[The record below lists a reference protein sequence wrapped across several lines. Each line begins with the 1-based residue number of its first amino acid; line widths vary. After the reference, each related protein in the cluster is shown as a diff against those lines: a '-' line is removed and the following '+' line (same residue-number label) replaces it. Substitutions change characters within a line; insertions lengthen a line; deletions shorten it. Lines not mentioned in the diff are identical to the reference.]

1 MSARRRRSR
10 FALPA
15 GAAGLLVLAML
26 LGSSTAA
33 QAAVRVGHVPVLPA
47 GARRLGALPSSVPV
61 QVTVTL
67 QPRDPAALAAY
78 AQAVSTP
85 GSSVYHR
92 YLAVSEFAQ
101 RFGSTQAQLD
111 VVAGALRARGLQP
124 GPVTPN
130 RLAFSLTAP
139 AARLASALS
148 TGFARYRLADGRTA
162 FANTSAP
169 ALPPSAAGLV
179 QGLLGLSSL
188 ALRSP
193 RGRVHTSGASPRSSS
208 QASPSTGGPSPCA
221 AATVQG
227 NLNGSYTANQIASAY
242 RLSSLYGAGALGQ
255 GATVALYELEPYSSA
270 DISHFQSCYGT
281 AASVSNV
288 AVDGGA
294 GTGYGRG
301 EAALDVENVIGLA
314 PQAAIRVYQG
324 PNTNAGAYDTYA
336 KIVTDNTAQVVS
348 TSWGLCEALL
358 GSSVARS
365 ENTLF
370 QEAAVQGQSVFAASG
385 DSGADDCGSGSRTV
399 DDPASQPYVTGVGG
413 TSLQSIGPPPSE
425 AAWDTTGGAGGGGVS
440 TFWGRPS
447 YQSAAA
453 VPQSSATCGSSGT
466 VCREVPDVAASA
478 DPASGYVVYFH
489 NRWTTLG
496 GTSGAAPVWAALT
509 ALANSSSSCAGTEV
523 GFANPALYRAASSG
537 YANDFNDITSGNNS
551 YNGVTGFTAGT
562 GYDMASGLGTPQ
574 GAALA
579 AALCANGA
587 DSVSFINPPG
597 NQSSFAGAPITPFT
611 VTATSTTGA
620 PVTYSGS
627 GLPPGIAIGKATGNI
642 SGTPTV
648 AGTYNV
654 ILRAVD
660 TNSRVGTTAF
670 TWVVD
675 PSTGFPSSA
684 SQVVV
689 VTPPSRQ
696 TGRVH
701 VSQRLQVHARDR
713 NGLPLRYRAS
723 GLPSGLTVNAKTGLI
738 SGRPRRAQQS
748 TVTVTASDTAGN
760 RGQATFR
767 WTIAGAPGVS
777 RLSLSA
783 SSGAAPILAFRLTAG
798 QYGAAIRALSLK
810 PRSRGVSFSGQPTA
824 VRRGLAV
831 SLSTRRVL
839 RTNAR
844 THRGVLGIILRRTRR
859 GLSIRVSAPELQVA
873 QGLYGQIASRRRPM
887 VKFVLTVTDRTG
899 VRTSIALSVRG
910 RF

>member
-1 MSARRRRSR
+1 M
-10 FALPA
+10 
-15 GAAGLLVLAML
+15 G
-26 LGSSTAA
+26 
-33 QAAVRVGHVPVLPA
+33 
-47 GARRLGALPSSVPV
+47 
-61 QVTVTL
+61 
-67 QPRDPAALAAY
+67 
-78 AQAVSTP
+78 
-85 GSSVYHR
+85 
-92 YLAVSEFAQ
+92 
-101 RFGSTQAQLD
+101 
-111 VVAGALRARGLQP
+111 
-124 GPVTPN
+124 PN
-130 RLAFSLTAP
+130 RLSFSLTAP
-139 AARLASALS
+139 ASRLAGALS

-179 QGLLGLSSL
+179 QGVLGLSNL
-188 ALRSP
+188 ALRRP
-193 RGRVHTSGASPRSSS
+193 RGRARTSATAPRSSS
-208 QASPSTGGPSPCA
+208 PASPPTSGPSPCA
-221 AATVQG
+221 AATGQG
-227 NLNGSYTANQIASAY
+227 NLNGSYTANQIAAAY

-255 GATVALYELEPYSSA
+255 GATVALYELEPYSPA

-294 GTGYGRG
+294 GSGFGRG
-301 EAALDVENVIGLA
+301 EAALDIENVIGLA
-314 PQAAIRVYQG
+314 PQTAIRVYQG
-324 PNTNAGAYDTYA
+324 PNTDAGAYDTYA

-358 GSSVARS
+358 GSSGARS

-385 DSGADDCGSGSRTV
+385 DSGADDCGSRSTQSSV

-425 AAWDTTGGAGGGGVS
+425 VAWDDTGGAGGGGVS

-453 VPQSSATCGSSGT
+453 VPQSSITCGSSGQ

-489 NRWTTLG
+489 SRWTTLG

-523 GFANPALYRAASSG
+523 GFANPALYRAASSA

-551 YNGVTGFTAGT
+551 FGGVAGFTAGT

-579 AALCANGA
+579 SALCADGA
-587 DSVSFINPPG
+587 DSVSFVNPPG
-597 NQSSFAGAPITPFT
+597 SQTSFAGAAITPFT
-611 VTATSTTGA
+611 VTATSTAGA
-620 PVTYSGS
+620 PVSYSGS
-627 GLPPGIAIGKATGNI
+627 GLPPGITIGRTTGTI
-642 SGTPTV
+642 SGTPTA
-648 AGTYNV
+648 AGTSNV

-660 TNSRVGTTAF
+660 TNSRVGTAAF

-675 PSTGFPSSA
+675 PATSLPLSGSP
-684 SQVVV
+684 VVA
-689 VTPPSRQ
+689 VTPPTRQ

-701 VSQRLQVHARDR
+701 VFQRLQVHARDR

-723 GLPSGLTVNAKTGLI
+723 GLPSGLSINVKTGLI
-738 SGRPRRAQQS
+738 SGSPRRAQQA
-748 TVTVTASDTAGN
+748 TVTVTAADTAGN
-760 RGQATFR
+760 RGQASFR
-767 WTIAGAPGVS
+767 WTIAGAPVVS

-783 SSGAAPILAFRLTAG
+783 PSGAAPVLAFRLSAG
-798 QYGAAIRALSLK
+798 KYGAAIRALSLK
-810 PRSRGVSFSGQPTA
+810 SRSRGVSFSGQKTA
-824 VRRGLAV
+824 VRRGLEV
-831 SLSTRRVL
+831 SLSTRQVL

-859 GLSIRVSAPELQVA
+859 ALSIRVTAPELRLGPGLTA
-873 QGLYGQIASRRRPM
+873 QISSRRRPK
-887 VKFVLTVTDRTG
+887 VRFVLTVTDGAG
-899 VRTSIALSVRG
+899 VRTPLALGVRG
-910 RF
+910 R